1 MTKRVL
7 AAVLAVGILAAA
19 GCGREPL
26 SREDA
31 APIFQESSAAGI
43 LVVIPPRV
51 CRLLPRAE
59 QR

>member
-19 GCGREPL
+19 GCGRGPL
-26 SREDA
+26 PREDA
-31 APIFQESSAAGI
+31 APIFQESSAAGL